1 MDLTDK
7 FKLVAP
13 YVKQENVWENYVD
26 LAIRYNPVNLG
37 VGCADFLPPQHIIDA
52 LVQTLSSENSML
64 HQYTRAHGHP
74 RLITALSK
82 LYSPI
87 INRAIDPNDEIIAC
101 AGAHGA
107 LYSTIMGHIQQGDEV
122 IIMEPFFDCY
132 ELMVAA
138 AKGTPK
144 FIPLRFEE
152 SNTCQTGKWV
162 LDFQELD
169 KLFNNKTKAIILNT
183 PHNPLGKVFD
193 EMELLRIAQLCEKW
207 NVMCIAD
214 EVYEWLV
221 YEPKRHIKIASLP
234 GMWERTITIGSGG
247 KTFCVTGWRVG
258 WAVGPKHL
266 IKNLQAEPAFI
277 SPTFIQEAIAIGIE
291 KELTRLGQDDCYL
304 KSLGKSLQLKRD
316 YLFDVLRE
324 IGMKPISTEAGI
336 FLLAD
341 WTPLE
346 EKADLSLEKDTY
358 KDMQFTKWFT
368 KNVGVQM
375 IPVSIFYSE
384 ARKGL
389 GENFVRL
396 CFIKNDESLQKVAKI
411 LRDWKRST

>member
-13 YVKQENVWENYVD
+13 YVKQENVWEDYVD
-26 LAIRYNPVNLG
+26 LATRYSPVNLG
-37 VGCADFLPPQHIIDA
+37 MGYADFLPPQHIIDA
-52 LVQTLSSENSML
+52 LIQTLSSENPML
-64 HQYTRAHGHP
+64 HQYTIAHGHP
-74 RLITALSK
+74 RLVTALSK
-82 LYSPI
+82 LYSPLL
-87 INRAIDPNDEIIAC
+87 NRAIDPNEEIIAC
-101 AGAHGA
+101 AGAYGA

-144 FIPLRFEE
+144 FIPLRFKEN
-152 SNTCQTGKWV
+152 NTCQTGKWV

-193 EMELLRIAQLCEKW
+193 EMELLQIAQLCKKW

-247 KTFCVTGWRVG
+247 KTFCITGWRVG

-291 KELTRLGQDDCYL
+291 KELARLEQDDCYL
-304 KSLGKSLQLKRD
+304 KSLGRSLQLKKD
-316 YLFDVLRE
+316 YLFEVLRE
-324 IGMKPISTEAGI
+324 IGMKPISTDAGI

-346 EKADLSLEKDTY
+346 EKADLSFEKDAY

-368 KNVGVQM
+368 KNVGVLM

-396 CFIKNDESLQKVAKI
+396 CFIKNDECLQKVAKI